1 MNVHMWLLL
10 VIQHCL
16 FGEIRAKYPRSYEG
30 QIREYLLKHANYS
43 SMERPITGAAST
55 VHVTIALQIFSML
68 DLNERDQVIT
78 TSGWIYMRWRD
89 ERLSWI
95 PQDFGNITVMPISI
109 NEIWTPMIFLSNTL
123 DSQSLNIISP
133 ERGGV
138 LLDSNG
144 IVSLGT
150 PLIMSTLCPL
160 KVQYFP
166 FDTQVCAFRFL
177 PSNQYADILYL
188 STLPARDVSDI
199 SSLQWSITNITAHN
213 WTLAF
218 RDFSPSIPIA
228 NTSVGVFCLFLQ
240 REPSYYV
247 KTLMVP
253 SSLLCIISFVAFL
266 APPDSGER
274 ISLGVSMVL
283 GLTVFQLLVAD
294 ILPPYGDQSPILS
307 LYLSLNFGLTCLA
320 MPISVLNIYIAYGDR
335 RLMFLK
341 YPTLRKLFLQYLPK
355 AVGVLSYSERVGNV
369 QNENSRHRKEL
380 EDPKVKDGSTPHILP
395 TDDSHVY
402 ISPVE
407 QIKLEARIVALVSDR
422 IMFAV
427 FLVGFFILLT
437 VILVKFNGNPEI
449 LSDYCKQE

>member
-1 MNVHMWLLL
+1 MFFFSSFHLRVH
-10 VIQHCL
+10 
-16 FGEIRAKYPRSYEG
+16 
-30 QIREYLLKHANYS
+30 
-43 SMERPITGAAST
+43 
-55 VHVTIALQIFSML
+55 
-68 DLNERDQVIT
+68 
-78 TSGWIYMRWRD
+78 
-89 ERLSWI
+89 
-95 PQDFGNITVMPISI
+95 
-109 NEIWTPMIFLSNTL
+109 
-123 DSQSLNIISP
+123 
-133 ERGGV
+133 
-138 LLDSNG
+138 
-144 IVSLGT
+144 
-150 PLIMSTLCPL
+150 
-160 KVQYFP
+160 YFP

-218 RDFSPSIPIA
+218 RDFAPSIPIA
-228 NTSVGVFCLFLQ
+228 NTSVGVFCLFLK

-247 KTLMVP
+247 KTLMLP

-335 RLMFLK
+335 RLMLLK

-380 EDPKVKDGSTPHILP
+380 GDPKVKDGSTPHILP
-395 TDDSHVY
+395 TDDSHPY

-407 QIKLEARIVALVSDR
+407 QVW
-422 IMFAV
+422 
-427 FLVGFFILLT
+427 
-437 VILVKFNGNPEI
+437 
-449 LSDYCKQE
+449 